1 MVRTFVA
8 IDLTEEIRQRARE
21 SQEILREAPGRLAIV
36 EPENL
41 HLTLKFLGEVDQAQ
55 IEPIIGALRA
65 VRADPFNLTVGYAV
79 CNHPQ
84 RPRVIWCDVTDS
96 GKSAALARQVD
107 DLLEP
112 LGFPREKRPFHP
124 HVTLARVKDLHPALI
139 KEVERRIRREPLGRC
154 LVSAIKLK
162 KSTLTPGGPIYE
174 DLAEVAL

>member
-65 VRADPFNLTVGYAV
+65 VRADP
-79 CNHPQ
+79 
-84 RPRVIWCDVTDS
+84 
-96 GKSAALARQVD
+96 
-107 DLLEP
+107 
-112 LGFPREKRPFHP
+112 
-124 HVTLARVKDLHPALI
+124 
-139 KEVERRIRREPLGRC
+139 
-154 LVSAIKLK
+154 
-162 KSTLTPGGPIYE
+162 ST
-174 DLAEVAL
+174 